1 MIALIVKA
9 CEAGFVPSVIVAVAT
24 EIESL
29 LGASQVIVPKPLRL
43 ASGFTP
49 NS

>member
-1 MIALIVKA
+1 MIALIVNA
-9 CEAGFVPSVIVAVAT
+9 CEAGFVTSVIAAVAT

-29 LGASQVIVPKPLRL
+29 LGASRDSSKTIRF